1 MDTILIAVTVV
12 ALAMSATMAVILV
25 TVLRQERARSE
36 ARVAA
41 LSAMA
46 ADAVDDRQELPRQ
59 AFSPRE
65 LSHQE
70 PLRPEPRPQAVA
82 PPVAPAFSP
91 VQLFSEPRIVD
102 DAEHVDDLEI
112 RPGVS
117 GVSNLFSDPEPA
129 SPWGRRFVVIGCLA
143 ALVVAIG
150 LTLSFTGSRPSSV
163 ANDTVVAQ
171 ASTANS
177 GSPLELLSLR
187 YTQESDRL
195 VITGLVHNP
204 RAAAP
209 ISRVVATA
217 FVFGKDGTFLSS
229 GRAPLDFV
237 TLTPGEESP
246 FVVNVPVTGPV
257 TRYRVGFRTEDG
269 RVLPHVD
276 KRAPE
281 ALAQK

>member
-1 MDTILIAVTVV
+1 MDTILIAVTVL
-12 ALAMSATMAVILV
+12 ALAMTATMAVIV
-25 TVLRQERARSE
+25 VAVLRQERARSE

-46 ADAVDDRQELPRQ
+46 ADASEAPR
-59 AFSPRE
+59 P

-70 PLRPEPRPQAVA
+70 PLRQDVMHAEPPREERVSSRIVVSPG
-82 PPVAPAFSP
+82 PVHR
-91 VQLFSEPRIVD
+91 FSEEPLDDAVD
-102 DAEHVDDLEI
+102 DFEI

-117 GVSNLFSDPEPA
+117 GVSNLFSEPERT

-143 ALVVAIG
+143 AIVLAIG
-150 LTLSFTGSRPSSV
+150 LTIGLSRPRPSSIDEGNPV
-163 ANDTVVAQ
+163 SPAA
-171 ASTANS
+171 TARDV
-177 GSPLELLSLR
+177 SPFELLSLR
-187 YTQESDRL
+187 YAQESDRL
-195 VITGLVHNP
+195 VITGLVKNP
-204 RAAAP
+204 RGATP
-209 ISRVVATA
+209 ISHVVATA
-217 FVFGKDGTFLSS
+217 FVFGPDGTFRSS

-246 FVVNVPVTGPV
+246 FVVNVPVTGQV

-281 ALAQK
+281 SLAQK

>member
-1 MDTILIAVTVV
+1 MDTLLIAITAV
-12 ALAMSATMAVILV
+12 ALAMTAVMAVIVV

-41 LSAMA
+41 LSEMA
-46 ADAVDDRQELPRQ
+46 ADARDDPQELPRH
-59 AFSPRE
+59 E
-65 LSHQE
+65 LPQE
-70 PLRPEPRPQAVA
+70 PVTRREASARFTA
-82 PPVAPAFSP
+82 APAP
-91 VQLFSEPRIVD
+91 VHAVSDRHIQLFSDRAVVD
-102 DAEHVDDLEI
+102 DVDDLEI
-112 RPGVS
+112 RPDVS
-117 GVSNLFSDPEPA
+117 GVSTLFSEPDRP

-143 ALVVAIG
+143 ALVLAIG
-150 LTLSFTGSRPSSV
+150 MTMVFSRSKSPSV
-163 ANDTVVAQ
+163 AAGATATQ
-171 ASTANS
+171 ASTATDV
-177 GSPLELLSLR
+177 SPLELLSLR
-187 YTQESDRL
+187 YSQESDRM
-195 VITGLVHNP
+195 VITGLVQNP
-204 RAAAP
+204 RGAAP

-217 FVFGKDGTFLSS
+217 FVFGKGGTFLSS

-246 FVVNVPVTGPV
+246 FVVNVPVTGQV

>member
-1 MDTILIAVTVV
+1 MDTLLIAVTAV
-12 ALAMSATMAVILV
+12 ALAMTAVMAVIVV

-41 LSAMA
+41 LSEMA
-46 ADAVDDRQELPRQ
+46 GDARDDRQELPRH
-59 AFSPRE
+59 E
-65 LSHQE
+65 LHQE
-70 PLRPEPRPQAVA
+70 QVTRREASAPRFTA
-82 PPVAPAFSP
+82 APAP
-91 VQLFSEPRIVD
+91 VHAVSDRHIQLFSDRAAVD
-102 DAEHVDDLEI
+102 DVDDLEI
-112 RPGVS
+112 RPDVS
-117 GVSNLFSDPEPA
+117 GVSTLFSEPEQP
-129 SPWGRRFVVIGCLA
+129 SPWGRRLVVIGCLA

-150 LTLSFTGSRPSSV
+150 MTMVFSRSKSPSV
-163 ANDTVVAQ
+163 AAGATATQ
-171 ASTANS
+171 ASTATDV
-177 GSPLELLSLR
+177 SPLELLSLR
-187 YTQESDRL
+187 YRQESDRM
-195 VITGLVHNP
+195 VITGLVQNP
-204 RAAAP
+204 RGAAP

-246 FVVNVPVTGPV
+246 FVVNVPVTGQV

>member
-1 MDTILIAVTVV
+1 MDTILIGVTVV
-12 ALAMSATMAVILV
+12 ALAMTATMAVILV

-59 AFSPRE
+59 EFSPRD
-65 LSHQE
+65 LSHQA
-70 PLRPEPRPQAVA
+70 PSRPEPRPHAVA
-82 PPVAPAFSP
+82 PPVARAFSP
-91 VQLFSEPRIVD
+91 VQLFSEPRVVD

-117 GVSNLFSDPEPA
+117 GVSNLFSEPEPA

-150 LTLSFTGSRPSSV
+150 LTLSLTRSRPSSV
-163 ANDTVVAQ
+163 ATGTVTQ
-171 ASTANS
+171 ASTATS

-195 VITGLVHNP
+195 VITGLVQNP

-246 FVVNVPVTGPV
+246 FVVNVPVTGKV

-269 RVLPHVD
+269 A
-276 KRAPE
+276 RA
-281 ALAQK
+281 AARRQART

>member
-12 ALAMSATMAVILV
+12 ALAMTATMAVILV
-25 TVLRQERARSE
+25 TALRQERARSE

-59 AFSPRE
+59 GFSTRE

-70 PLRPEPRPQAVA
+70 PSRPEQPRPQAVA
-82 PPVAPAFSP
+82 PPLAPAFSP
-91 VQLFSEPRIVD
+91 VQLFSEPRVVD
-102 DAEHVDDLEI
+102 DVDHVDDLEI

-117 GVSNLFSDPEPA
+117 GVSNLFSEPEQA

-150 LTLSFTGSRPSSV
+150 LTLAFTGSRPSSV
-163 ANDTVVAQ
+163 GTGSVTQV
-171 ASTANS
+171 STTS

-187 YTQESDRL
+187 YTRESDRL
-195 VITGLVHNP
+195 VITGLVQNP

-246 FVVNVPVTGPV
+246 FVVNVPVTGQV
-257 TRYRVGFRTEDG
+257 TRYRVGFRAEDG

-276 KRAPE
+276 RRAPE

>member
-1 MDTILIAVTVV
+1 MDTLLIAVTVV
-12 ALAMSATMAVILV
+12 ALAMTATMAVILV
-25 TVLRQERARSE
+25 TALRQERARSE

-59 AFSPRE
+59 GFSTRE

-70 PLRPEPRPQAVA
+70 PSRPEQPRPHAVA

-91 VQLFSEPRIVD
+91 VQLFSEPRVVD
-102 DAEHVDDLEI
+102 DVEHVDDLEI

-117 GVSNLFSDPEPA
+117 GVSNLFSEPEQA

-150 LTLSFTGSRPSSV
+150 LTLAFTGSRPSSV
-163 ANDTVVAQ
+163 GTGTATQV
-171 ASTANS
+171 STTS

-187 YTQESDRL
+187 YTRESDRL
-195 VITGLVHNP
+195 VITGLVQNP

-246 FVVNVPVTGPV
+246 FVVNVPVTGQV

>member
-1 MDTILIAVTVV
+1 
-12 ALAMSATMAVILV
+12 
-25 TVLRQERARSE
+25 
-36 ARVAA
+36 
-41 LSAMA
+41 
-46 ADAVDDRQELPRQ
+46 
-59 AFSPRE
+59 
-65 LSHQE
+65 
-70 PLRPEPRPQAVA
+70 
-82 PPVAPAFSP
+82 
-91 VQLFSEPRIVD
+91 
-102 DAEHVDDLEI
+102 
-112 RPGVS
+112 
-117 GVSNLFSDPEPA
+117 
-129 SPWGRRFVVIGCLA
+129 VIGCLA
-143 ALVVAIG
+143 ALVAAIG
-150 LTLSFTGSRPSSV
+150 LTLTLTGSRPSSV
-163 ANDTVVAQ
+163 GTGTVTQ
-171 ASTANS
+171 ASTTS

-187 YTQESDRL
+187 YTRESDRL
-195 VITGLVHNP
+195 VITGLVQNP

-246 FVVNVPVTGPV
+246 FVVNVPVTGQV

>member
-12 ALAMSATMAVILV
+12 ALAMTATMAVILV
-25 TVLRQERARSE
+25 SMLRQERARSE

-59 AFSPRE
+59 ALSPRE

-70 PLRPEPRPQAVA
+70 PTRPEQLRAHAVA

-91 VQLFSEPRIVD
+91 VQLFSETRVVD

-117 GVSNLFSDPEPA
+117 GVSSLFSEPEPE

-150 LTLSFTGSRPSSV
+150 LTLAVTGSRPSSV
-163 ANDTVVAQ
+163 GTGTVTQ
-171 ASTANS
+171 ASTTS

-187 YTQESDRL
+187 YTRESDRL
-195 VITGLVHNP
+195 VITGLVQNP

-246 FVVNVPVTGPV
+246 FVVNVPVTGQV